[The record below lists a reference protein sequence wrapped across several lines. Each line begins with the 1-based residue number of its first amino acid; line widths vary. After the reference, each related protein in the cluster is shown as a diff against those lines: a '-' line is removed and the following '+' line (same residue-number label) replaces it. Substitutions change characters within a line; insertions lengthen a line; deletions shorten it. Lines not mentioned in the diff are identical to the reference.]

1 MNSQISELLKG
12 NPQALRSIILYE
24 YASGKSV
31 FEGFKNL
38 CDNIGDDVIE
48 FNDFDFWYHQFA
60 TGNLDLNYDRSL
72 ASHETEKKAKQ
83 LSDIPV
89 DIVEKIIKKASWKDV
104 MSLRQVSRDLRST
117 VDGINFVF
125 KKVSIIVEKFKATMT
140 IDGHSQV
147 YERQSTIDWDHDL
160 TRNYHSN
167 IKRMF
172 TDLKVLSHLPKLLI
186 DHLHI
191 TNNQP
196 GIYEYF
202 ESIYIDDGNED
213 WLHFERFF
221 DNLKQFLPVK
231 GVHIHLSI
239 FLDNYIL
246 HSLKPEILEE
256 IELSGDGNDNFDITP
271 FEQYKQAKVYKSS
284 GINYFYRENNLN
296 HLVQFDVQAMYH
308 HPKDIIN
315 LKNEIL
321 ESEKFQL
328 GRVFWKANTWY
339 KNGFDNLEKQLVE
352 FTRKESSEPNCR
364 IYVIEERSKKLQI
377 KVTFNS
383 MEIQRLL

>member
-1 MNSQISELLKG
+1 
-12 NPQALRSIILYE
+12 
-24 YASGKSV
+24 
-31 FEGFKNL
+31 
-38 CDNIGDDVIE
+38 
-48 FNDFDFWYHQFA
+48 
-60 TGNLDLNYDRSL
+60 
-72 ASHETEKKAKQ
+72 
-83 LSDIPV
+83 
-89 DIVEKIIKKASWKDV
+89 

-221 DNLKQFLPVK
+221 DNLKQFLPVSTEK
-231 GVHIHLSI
+231 VKFYAWST
-239 FLDNYIL
+239 FLAKLWVLEQKEIGPLASSSPNTVISMVKVGALKIIL
-246 HSLKPEILEE
+246 NQSVVDEIK
-256 IELSGDGNDNFDITP
+256 I
-271 FEQYKQAKVYKSS
+271 
-284 GINYFYRENNLN
+284 
-296 HLVQFDVQAMYH
+296 
-308 HPKDIIN
+308 
-315 LKNEIL
+315 
-321 ESEKFQL
+321 
-328 GRVFWKANTWY
+328 WK
-339 KNGFDNLEKQLVE
+339 K
-352 FTRKESSEPNCR
+352 
-364 IYVIEERSKKLQI
+364 
-377 KVTFNS
+377 
-383 MEIQRLL
+383 